1 MNLAHLHIVLNHVPV
16 LGTVLALALLIL
28 SIVKKNE
35 SWNKLSLQILVVMA
49 LLVLPTYLS
58 GNAAQWLIQKQE
70 VPQPGLIETHE
81 NSAMITLFLMTITG
95 TLAWFGLW
103 QYRRFSRPGPWNSMA
118 VLILSILTTAV
129 ILRTANLGGK
139 ISHPEVRY
147 GAAIEEAGGGWREP
161 VSLFANSESWVWP
174 ASETLHF
181 IGMTLLFGV
190 ALAVNL
196 RMLGLMKSIPFSALH
211 RLLPLGILGFVINV
225 CTGMVFFI
233 ASPEMYFL
241 NAGFEWKIFL
251 IILAGITVVYF
262 TIFEQ
267 PWAVGP
273 DKEAPLM
280 AKVVAVSTTSL
291 LLGAMYF
298 GRMLPFL
305 RN

>member
-1 MNLAHLHIVLNHVPV
+1 MNLAHLHIVLNHIPT
-16 LGTVLALALLIL
+16 LGTVLGLALLIWSL
-28 SIVKKNE
+28 IKK
-35 SWNKLSLQILVVMA
+35 SDQVNKLSLQVLVVMA
-49 LLVLPTYLS
+49 ILVLPTYLS
-58 GNAAQWLIQKQE
+58 GNAAQWLIQNQ
-70 VPQPGLIETHE
+70 QPPVGLIESHE
-81 NSAMITLFLMTITG
+81 DSAMATLFLITITG

-103 QYRRFSRPGPWNSMA
+103 QYRRFSRPGFWNSTA
-118 VLILSILTTAV
+118 VLIFSIATTGF
-129 ILRTANLGGK
+129 ILRTSNLGGK

-147 GAAIEEAGGGWREP
+147 DAIAEAAGAGWRAP

-196 RMLGLMKSIPFSALH
+196 RMLGMMKSIPFAALH
-211 RLLPLGILGFVINV
+211 RLLPLGILGFVMNV
-225 CTGMVFFI
+225 VTGMVFYI

-241 NAGFEWKIFL
+241 NTGFVVKIL
-251 IILAGITVVYF
+251 MIVLAGISVIYF
-262 TIFEQ
+262 TAFDE

-273 DKEAPLM
+273 DKEAPLT
-280 AKVVAVSTTSL
+280 AKVVSVCTTSL
-291 LLGAMYF
+291 LLVAMYF